1 MKATHKMILEELRR
15 KFRNIYLE
23 DDATETGGIS
33 FIGETLDN
41 FLDEIEMPYDTP
53 LEEINKALSEC
64 GIMPVYF

>member
-15 KFRNIYLE
+15 EFRNIYLE

-41 FLDEIEMPYDTP
+41 FLDEIEMPYDSP

-64 GIMPVYF
+64 GIMPVHF

>member
-1 MKATHKMILEELRR
+1 MKATRKMKLKELER

-41 FLDEIEMPYDTP
+41 FLNEVEMPYDSP

-64 GIMPVYF
+64 GIKPIHF

>member
-1 MKATHKMILEELRR
+1 MRVTRKTKLKELKR
-15 KFRNIYLE
+15 KFSNIYLE

-41 FLDEIEMPYDTP
+41 FLDEVEIPYDAP

-64 GIMPVYF
+64 GIMPVHF